1 MKGIDVGTEMAEIYL
16 VQLVHIC
23 FQVDLVLNVYKH
35 MKRNGQTG
43 KGIPGSVGKSLCLAF
58 ICFAYSTV
66 HMVSSCHRN
75 DKGVA
80 SSWFCSIYRQWEI
93 QITCSA
99 P

>member
-58 ICFAYSTV
+58 ICFAYS
-66 HMVSSCHRN
+66 SN
-75 DKGVA
+75 KGIFFNIPNFQEFL
-80 SSWFCSIYRQWEI
+80 SGRKN
-93 QITCSA
+93 
-99 P
+99 